1 MSASLAATLSE
12 FAASLSSI
20 ALSLFNAVLAVF
32 YSIFN
37 LAQNLVGNAVVLGNS
52 LVKLTLGVF
61 QGVFGF
67 IAGMNPV
74 HTALAREDLRI
85 LDLLANFIVILVLGG
100 GYYLYTKK
108 YPDGRKKRVKGK

>member
-12 FAASLSSI
+12 FATSLSSI

-74 HTALAREDLRI
+74 CAGEGGFTNLGFISKFYRHSRSRRR
-85 LDLLANFIVILVLGG
+85 LLSVHQEVS
-100 GYYLYTKK
+100 
-108 YPDGRKKRVKGK
+108 